1 MQYRKLLAEIEGD
14 PSRDEARYQM
24 LLRLLAD
31 EVAKDAQPMILPG
44 ARSVRKEIIDDAI
57 VTKSIVRND
66 AAV

>member
-1 MQYRKLLAEIEGD
+1 VRYRKLLAEIEGD

-44 ARSVRKEIIDDAI
+44 A
-57 VTKSIVRND
+57 
-66 AAV
+66 